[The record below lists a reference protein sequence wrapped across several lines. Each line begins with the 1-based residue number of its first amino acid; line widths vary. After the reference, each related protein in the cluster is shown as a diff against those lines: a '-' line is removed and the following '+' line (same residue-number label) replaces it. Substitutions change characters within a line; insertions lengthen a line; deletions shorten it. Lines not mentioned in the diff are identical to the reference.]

1 MGTCLTIPIARYSAF
16 RPMNVSNL
24 FEADYDDEW
33 AKSFEY
39 TILVN
44 GEEKEER
51 RLDDKLVIPY
61 MLRLLLEAKTVQIKG
76 FQVASL
82 MVL

>member
-1 MGTCLTIPIARYSAF
+1 MGTRLTIPIARYSAF
-16 RPMNVSNL
+16 RPNECVK
-24 FEADYDDEW
+24 FVADYDDEW

>member
-16 RPMNVSNL
+16 RPNECVK
-24 FEADYDDEW
+24 FVADYDDEW

-61 MLRLLLEAKTVQIKG
+61 MLRLLLEAITVQING

>member
-1 MGTCLTIPIARYSAF
+1 MGTRLTIPIARYSAF
-16 RPMNVSNL
+16 RPNECVK
-24 FEADYDDEW
+24 FVADYDDEW
-33 AKSFEY
+33 AFEY

>member
-1 MGTCLTIPIARYSAF
+1 MGTRLTIPIARYSAF
-16 RPMNVSNL
+16 RPNECVK
-24 FEADYDDEW
+24 FVADYDDEW
-33 AKSFEY
+33 AFEY

-61 MLRLLLEAKTVQIKG
+61 MLRLLLEAKLSKSRA
-76 FQVASL
+76 FKWRH
-82 MVL
+82 